1 MPTERE
7 EKEARNIGRDGER
20 HRGKKRG
27 RKRESI
33 TQIRC
38 RQRQRDRKGE
48 RTMEGQTLTTYRGDR
63 EERDKKCR
71 A

>member
-1 MPTERE
+1 METPTERQ

-38 RQRQRDRKGE
+38 RQR
-48 RTMEGQTLTTYRGDR
+48 
-63 EERDKKCR
+63 
-71 A
+71 